1 MVIPKLTFVFDR
13 KGQATK
19 KKSSVVELRISAGKV
34 RKYISTG
41 VKLFMGEWKDGSVVG
56 RQDWKELND
65 QLQAIRKHCAEIVT
79 KMIEDGNLDLNAI
92 PSILKNELIQQ
103 ETFIDYAK
111 ELAERRY
118 KTISSG
124 TKNHYKVLFSF
135 LDSWKGLVY
144 FSDIT
149 ERNILKM
156 DDELT
161 EKGLQ
166 AQTRWNYHKL
176 VKSFIIQA
184 VEDGLIKRNPYSR
197 LEIKRGNENG
207 LTRYLTPVE
216 FHRFETCILP
226 TESLRKVRD
235 LFIFQTYTCLSYSD
249 LEEFD
254 YKKCVKVNGLMVYKG
269 RRVKT
274 GQEFTIV
281 LLKPAL
287 EILKKYKNKLPVI
300 SNVKYNLYLKAAVKY
315 AMIDKPV
322 STHWARHTGATI
334 LLNEGN
340 IPMHI
345 VQHILGHATI
355 KETEKTYAK
364 VLDGTIVEAMA
375 TYQNDEGMTKKKRKR
390 SKVG

>member
-56 RQDWKELND
+56 RKDWKELND